1 MSNNIKY
8 SIVVAVY
15 NRPEEMEELLYSI
28 ENQSFR
34 NFELIIVDDGS
45 QMSSRQV
52 FENFNK
58 ELDISYFYIE
68 NKGPALARNFGVSK
82 SKGEWIIF
90 FDSDCTIPKNYFHEV
105 EFFLKNNKID
115 FFGGP
120 DMMDKNFT
128 YLQKSIN
135 FSMTSFF
142 TTGGIRGSKKSLD
155 KFLPRSFNMGIKK
168 TAFNEVNGFSDIR
181 QYGEDLDLSYK
192 LIFNG
197 NLSDLIPNAKVYH
210 KRRTNLVNFLKQM
223 FKSGK
228 GRRFL
233 DVKYEGVFR
242 IFHLLPSLFFIGII
256 IGLILLLFDNIL
268 ADSIQ
273 TLYGT
278 YFLII
283 FFSSSYLNRNP
294 LIGFISVITTF
305 TQFIGYGIGYLVALF
320 YD

>member
-1 MSNNIKY
+1 
-8 SIVVAVY
+8 
-15 NRPEEMEELLYSI
+15 
-28 ENQSFR
+28 
-34 NFELIIVDDGS
+34 
-45 QMSSRQV
+45 
-52 FENFNK
+52 
-58 ELDISYFYIE
+58 
-68 NKGPALARNFGVSK
+68 
-82 SKGEWIIF
+82 
-90 FDSDCTIPKNYFHEV
+90 
-105 EFFLKNNKID
+105 
-115 FFGGP
+115 
-120 DMMDKNFT
+120 
-128 YLQKSIN
+128 
-135 FSMTSFF
+135 
-142 TTGGIRGSKKSLD
+142 
-155 KFLPRSFNMGIKK
+155 MGIKK

-268 ADSIQ
+268 SDSIQ

-320 YD
+320 HD

>member
-1 MSNNIKY
+1 
-8 SIVVAVY
+8 
-15 NRPEEMEELLYSI
+15 
-28 ENQSFR
+28 
-34 NFELIIVDDGS
+34 
-45 QMSSRQV
+45 
-52 FENFNK
+52 
-58 ELDISYFYIE
+58 
-68 NKGPALARNFGVSK
+68 
-82 SKGEWIIF
+82 
-90 FDSDCTIPKNYFHEV
+90 
-105 EFFLKNNKID
+105 
-115 FFGGP
+115 
-120 DMMDKNFT
+120 
-128 YLQKSIN
+128 
-135 FSMTSFF
+135 
-142 TTGGIRGSKKSLD
+142 
-155 KFLPRSFNMGIKK
+155 MGIKK
-168 TAFNEVNGFSDIR
+168 TAFDEVSGFSDIR

-320 YD
+320 HD